1 MSYILDALRRAESE
15 RANEKVPGL
24 YDQAAAPLLPAERS
38 RAQTPWLWL
47 LAGATIV
54 LAAAVVWLALRPSP
68 SAPVTPPALV
78 QAPAPTHA
86 AAAASAPSAPP
97 APGHVPTEQPLYRP
111 AGAPAVIST
120 APTASPA
127 QPAARPASQ
136 APAPA
141 PSPAPAVAVAPANA
155 SEEHAP
161 ALAELPDDVR
171 RALPAL
177 HFDGA
182 VYSDKPANRILMV
195 NGQLLHEGEAITP
208 ELSIERINP
217 KGAVLSFRGH
227 RFVLTR

>member
-47 LAGATIV
+47 LAGATVV
-54 LAAAVVWLALRPSP
+54 LAAAVAWLALRPSH
-68 SAPVTPPALV
+68 SAPATPIAQLPAPA
-78 QAPAPTHA
+78 QATAPAPVPGP
-86 AAAASAPSAPP
+86 APATPP
-97 APGHVPTEQPLYRP
+97 APGHAPTEQPLYRP

-127 QPAARPASQ
+127 QLAARPAS
-136 APAPA
+136 PAPA
-141 PSPAPAVAVAPANA
+141 PSAAPAVAVAPARA
-155 SEEHAP
+155 GEERVP
-161 ALAELPDDVR
+161 ALAELPDEVR

-227 RFVLTR
+227 RFELTR